1 MDQFS
6 SSPGAREKRN
16 FFAYDFSSVSVLK
29 ISSDSSHEE
38 ESAPQ
43 APRSKKN
50 STATLRKRAQR
61 VEEGVGIG
69 IETQLYDDAD
79 QCDHRPGY
87 KGVSHYS
94 NAFIRRARQNP
105 KWMLIGGGVV
115 VIFFALITWG
125 SSEKIQQSK
134 TNTTIS
140 CKAGKSIGTVK
151 ACRAS
156 KAPKAP
162 PSCPTETASCDQA
175 TGILT
180 CTDPSLTCSSGEL
193 HNGIIKLITISPESG
208 CGGNLTV
215 GANAT
220 FTATVDYYVSLLV
233 NFWYASNSSAS
244 YTNIGQYSIG
254 SGRQTVAT
262 FLPLENGTTLQ
273 GLKVTA
279 TSICANDTAQLGFS
293 VAPPGPGPQPGPG
306 PAPGPNPTPDPPTPP
321 PPTPD
326 RLLRRLFSW
335 FFFFGG
341 C

>member
-16 FFAYDFSSVSVLK
+16 FTAYDFSSVSVLK
-29 ISSDSSHEE
+29 ISSDNSHEE

-43 APRSKKN
+43 APPSKKN
-50 STATLRKRAQR
+50 STVTLSDMPLTPTVELSPRSKRAQR
-61 VEEGVGIG
+61 VEVEVDEGVG
-69 IETQLYDDAD
+69 IETQLYDEAD
-79 QCDHRPGY
+79 RSDLKPGY

-94 NAFIRRARQNP
+94 NAFIHGARQNP

-151 ACRAS
+151 ACKAS

-244 YTNIGQYSIG
+244 YTNIGQYSM
-254 SGRQTVAT
+254 
-262 FLPLENGTTLQ
+262 
-273 GLKVTA
+273 
-279 TSICANDTAQLGFS
+279 TSNCCHIPS
-293 VAPPGPGPQPGPG
+293 VGKWYH
-306 PAPGPNPTPDPPTPP
+306 PTRFEG
-321 PPTPD
+321 D
-326 RLLRRLFSW
+326 RHLYL
-335 FFFFGG
+335 
-341 C
+341 CK